1 MNKNFIS
8 DYKVIFKTIFI
19 ICLLGLIFATLLS
32 LTFEK
37 SYPIIEKNRSEYKKN
52 LLGQMLN
59 NIDYDNDL
67 IQTTIPIE
75 PNNLLN
81 IKETSLAYIAK
92 ENDIFKAVLIESVA
106 PDGYR
111 GEIQIITA
119 INHNGE
125 ILNSRIVDHKETPGL
140 GDYIDQKKSN
150 WIENFN
156 GMNLKLNNDS
166 DWRVV
171 KDQGTFDYKAGA
183 TITPRAV
190 IKSVKNT
197 LIFFNANKEL
207 FL

>member
-106 PDGYR
+106 PDGYS